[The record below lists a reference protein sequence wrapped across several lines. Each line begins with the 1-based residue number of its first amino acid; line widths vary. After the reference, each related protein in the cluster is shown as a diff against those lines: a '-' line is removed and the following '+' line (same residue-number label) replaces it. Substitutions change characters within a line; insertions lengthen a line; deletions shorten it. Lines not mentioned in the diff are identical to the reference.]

1 MTPTAQI
8 RNNLKSNPGTLK
20 VEPLRQEYFDATMEL
35 LMQTFSVEQN
45 IPGHLVPIPQS
56 KTPQYWCAMVGGDVI
71 GAAAAWQ
78 DSGEWHWG
86 RFAVCKNFRGLG
98 IGKIMAFKSITALFS
113 GVTDKIV
120 IEARDIAVGIIKK
133 LGGEQTGAPFDF
145 YGAPVTPM
153 ELQKENFLQN
163 LIPGDCQPGL

>member
-8 RNNLKSNPGTLK
+8 RNNLESNSRRIK

-56 KTPQYWCAMVGGDVI
+56 KGPQYWCARVGGDVL
-71 GAAAAWQ
+71 GASAAWQ
-78 DSGEWHWG
+78 ESGQWHWG
-86 RFAVCKNFRGLG
+86 RFAVNKNFRGLG
-98 IGKIMAFKSITALFS
+98 IGKIIAVESITALFT
-113 GVTDKIV
+113 GFTDKIV
-120 IEARDIAVGIIKK
+120 IEARDVTVGIIKK
-133 LGGEQTGAPFDF
+133 LGGNQTGPPFDF
-145 YGAPVTPM
+145 FGSPVTPM

-163 LIPGDCQPGL
+163 LIPGGCQPGS